1 MTWPI
6 KSWNV
11 SPKKTMQK
19 PRFQIFHSSCTRVS
33 KTQLHGSKKL
43 PLFPSKL
50 RIALF
55 TFIIQIISC
64 KFEEMKRLSRGS
76 ALFIL
81 CFFSIVAF
89 PVGCK
94 GQKDQEKGPAVS
106 FSEMLRTN
114 CWDRAKTI
122 VRQAQAYFFPP
133 NIEYMPW
140 DLYEFTHF

>member
-1 MTWPI
+1 MCRQRKPCRSHVF
-6 KSWNV
+6 KSSTPFV
-11 SPKKTMQK
+11 HAST
-19 PRFQIFHSSCTRVS
+19 

-133 NIEYMPW
+133 NIEYSTCLEIYMNLPISN
-140 DLYEFTHF
+140 F